1 MNQWLLK
8 VIGIQRCQTLDSEF
22 SEEEKVEQVIKDNG
36 DIELDQLFQI
46 EPDAKISG
54 YHHEQQV
61 GIVC

>member
-1 MNQWLLK
+1 VALE
-8 VIGIQRCQTLDSEF
+8 GDRHTCDDQTLDSEF

>member
-1 MNQWLLK
+1 MRMDK
-8 VIGIQRCQTLDSEF
+8 SIAIITARGGSSEF